1 MEIELR
7 CKKTKVVR
15 QKGGSSRNYGI
26 TDRTKPAQSSWLV
39 AHSLSI
45 LSIPFENNGLQTTV
59 NGHTT
64 ADQMLKLITT
74 LLVYIKNFSVF
85 CKNAVLHINYRY
97 LIDFHYKNTK
107 KTIDIHTFYLKKI

>member
-1 MEIELR
+1 ME
-7 CKKTKVVR
+7 
-15 QKGGSSRNYGI
+15 SRIG
-26 TDRTKPAQSSWLV
+26 RSRLK
-39 AHSLSI
+39 AHGLSI